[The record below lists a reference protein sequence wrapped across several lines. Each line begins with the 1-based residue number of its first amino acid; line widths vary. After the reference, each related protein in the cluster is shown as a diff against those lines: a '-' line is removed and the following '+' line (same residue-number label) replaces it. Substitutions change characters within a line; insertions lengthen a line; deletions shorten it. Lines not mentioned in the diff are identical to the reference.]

1 MPAPE
6 PGQRWGI
13 LGGAFDPIH
22 LGHVALAQ
30 DIKRLRALDGV
41 LLVPT
46 FEPPHRPFP
55 PQASFEDRVEMTRLA
70 LLGQD
75 GLNLSRIEQSTG
87 RPSYTLNTVRAL
99 KSEYVGT
106 EFELIV
112 GADQLAAFS
121 SWHRWQELLSEVLI
135 VVGRRPGL
143 DITAPGEL
151 PRERIVILE
160 TALVAVSSTEVRSK
174 IRSGATCADLA
185 EMVPA
190 AVAEYFEAKK
200 LYR

>member
-22 LGHVALAQ
+22 LGHLALAHN
-30 DIKRLRALDGV
+30 IRRLRALYGV
-41 LLVPT
+41 LFVPT
-46 FEPPHRPFP
+46 FEPPHRPLP
-55 PQASFEDRVEMTRLA
+55 PQASFDDRVEMTRLA
-70 LLGQD
+70 LLSQD
-75 GLNLSRIEQSTG
+75 SLESSRIEEHTG

-99 KSEYVGT
+99 KSKHPGT
-106 EFELIV
+106 EFELII

-121 SWHRWQELLSEVLI
+121 SWHRWQGLLNEVLI
-135 VVGRRPGL
+135 IVGHRPGTIVAIST
-143 DITAPGEL
+143 DL
-151 PRERIVILE
+151 PPERIVILE
-160 TALVAVSSTEVRSK
+160 TALVAVSSTEVRSR
-174 IRSGATCADLA
+174 IRAGATGAELA

-190 AVAEYFEAKK
+190 SVADYIEAKK